1 MQTVEYGMSSCPVLE
16 NFDEF
21 VAESDTRDENEK
33 RKCHGLNLFVCHSWE
48 VFPLSVT
55 FILSVGLRL

>member
-1 MQTVEYGMSSCPVLE
+1 MQTVEYGMSLCPVLE

-33 RKCHGLNLFVCHSWE
+33 RKCHGLNLFVCHS
-48 VFPLSVT
+48 
-55 FILSVGLRL
+55 